1 MAKSRRL
8 RGRGVGTSKSKWE
21 LTPEQKKELA
31 ERRAKEAVE
40 VDKLMARIGAQNATE
55 AAEKAR
61 SDAKVADLSRRL
73 AALRGVTAGRHKR
86 STRRRR
92 QTKRR

>member
-1 MAKSRRL
+1 MQNRDGSAD
-8 RGRGVGTSKSKWE
+8 VVWE

-55 AAEKAR
+55 AAEKAK
-61 SDAKVADLSRRL
+61 SDAKV
-73 AALRGVTAGRHKR
+73 AALRGVTEGRHKR

-92 QTKRR
+92 ETKRR